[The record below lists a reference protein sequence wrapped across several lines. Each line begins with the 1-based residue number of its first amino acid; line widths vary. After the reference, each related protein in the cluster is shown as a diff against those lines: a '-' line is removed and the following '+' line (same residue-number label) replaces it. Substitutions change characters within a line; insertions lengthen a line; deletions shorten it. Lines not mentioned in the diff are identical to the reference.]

1 MAEVRKKLRRAF
13 VRGMETIGSTAT
25 GIANSA
31 RYKVDEMNML
41 NTRKELLGKVAS
53 EAYTLWQQG
62 TSMPDEIAELLRE
75 ISEIDRQL
83 DVMRAEYIESVKP
96 AQPQYTSADADETS
110 TDKATAEAPSVEEL
124 IGNMSGIGQAIDDF
138 TRELM
143 ESPSSVDSTAVAPH
157 DDASPKEQE
166 SEH

>member
-1 MAEVRKKLRRAF
+1 MAEVSKKLRRAF

-31 RYKVDEMNML
+31 RYKVDEMNMI
-41 NTRKELLGKVAS
+41 NTRKELLSKVAA

-62 TSMPDEIAELLRE
+62 TPMPDEVAELLRE

-96 AQPQYTSADADETS
+96 AQPQYTSTDADET
-110 TDKATAEAPSVEEL
+110 TMDKAPSEASAVEEL
-124 IGNMSGIGQAIDDF
+124 IGNMSSIGQAIDDF

-143 ESPSSVDSTAVAPH
+143 ESPGSVDPTAVAPH

-166 SEH
+166 AEH

>member
-1 MAEVRKKLRRAF
+1 
-13 VRGMETIGSTAT
+13 
-25 GIANSA
+25 
-31 RYKVDEMNML
+31 
-41 NTRKELLGKVAS
+41 
-53 EAYTLWQQG
+53 
-62 TSMPDEIAELLRE
+62 MPDEIAELLKE

-124 IGNMSGIGQAIDDF
+124 IGNMSSIGQAIDDF